1 MLNTSTP
8 DCGVKFSTCHVNK
21 QRLIN
26 FLPVY
31 SQSLCK
37 VHTMSFKDF
46 KVPYPV
52 DERYSKRVAYFSME
66 FAIHQPLKI
75 YSGGLGFLSGS
86 HLRSAYELKQNLIG
100 VGILWKYGYYDQARN
115 QDQTLQVTWM
125 EKQYSFLEDTGI
137 KYQITVHEHPVW
149 VKVYYLNPKTFNS
162 APLFL
167 LTTDI
172 PENDYVSQTICHRL
186 YDANVATKVAQ
197 FILLGVGGA
206 KLLDE
211 LGFKPEVYHLNEA
224 HGLSAAFYLYK
235 KYNNNIEEVRKRL
248 VFTTHTPEEAGN
260 EKHDIHLCHKMSY
273 FCGLT
278 VDEVKKLT
286 GNPDEMFNHSLA
298 ALRFARLANGVSK
311 LHGKV
316 SRALWS
322 KYDHICDIIS
332 ITNAQNWTYWADEL
346 LYEAVDNDDDTR
358 FDTRKAFLKKRAFE
372 IVADQTGRL
381 FDTRIFTLVWARR
394 FAGYKRAGL
403 ITTDDEKFEELINN
417 KKYPIQI
424 IWAGKPYPVDYPAIT
439 EFNSLVHLSRKYKNV
454 SVLIGYELMLSR
466 RLKQGA
472 DCWLNNPRVPREASG
487 TSGMTAAMNGTV
499 NFSTDDGWIPEFI
512 KNGENGFVVPKTDYL
527 NMTVHEQDAYDLN
540 CIYEILNKQIL
551 PMYYDDHKRWREVVK
566 NGMRDVRFQ
575 FDSNR
580 MAHEYYELLYK
591 APQK

>member
-1 MLNTSTP
+1 M
-8 DCGVKFSTCHVNK
+8 
-21 QRLIN
+21 
-26 FLPVY
+26 PVY

-37 VHTMSFKDF
+37 IHTMSFKDF

-66 FAIHQPLKI
+66 YAIHQPLKI

-86 HLRSAYELKQNLIG
+86 HLRSAYELKQNLIA

-149 VKVYYLNPKTFNS
+149 VKVFYLNPETFHT

-172 PENDYVSQTICHRL
+172 PENDYVSQTISHRL

-235 KYNNNIEEVRKRL
+235 KYNNDIEEVRKKL

-278 VDEVKKLT
+278 TDEVKKLT

-322 KYDHICDIIS
+322 KYENICPIIS
-332 ITNAQNWTYWADEL
+332 ITNAQNGKYWADDQ
-346 LYEAVDNDDDTR
+346 LYR
-358 FDTRKAFLKKRAFE
+358 FMDERANFLFDERKKFLKKRTFE
-372 IVADQTGRL
+372 IVADQTGKL
-381 FDTRIFTLVWARR
+381 FDTSIFTIVWARR

-403 ITTDDEKFEELINN
+403 ITSDDERFEELINN

-487 TSGMTAAMNGTV
+487 TSGMTAAMNGAV
-499 NFSTDDGWIPEFI
+499 NFSTDDGWVPEYI
-512 KNGENGFVVPKTDYL
+512 NPGKNGFVVPKVDYL
-527 NMTVHEQDAYDLN
+527 NMTVHEQDDYDLN

-551 PMYYDDHKRWREVVK
+551 PLYYDHHDAWREVIK
-566 NGMRDVRFQ
+566 TGMQDVRIQ

-580 MAHEYYELLYK
+580 MANEYYELLYK
-591 APQK
+591 GVK